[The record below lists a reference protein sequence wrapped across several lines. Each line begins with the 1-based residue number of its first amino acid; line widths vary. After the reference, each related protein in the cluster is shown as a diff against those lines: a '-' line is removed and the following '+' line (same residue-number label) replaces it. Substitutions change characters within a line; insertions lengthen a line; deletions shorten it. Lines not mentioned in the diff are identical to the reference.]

1 MIGLLALFED
11 GVAAA
16 ALAAM
21 VALPL
26 VEIAVRRLFGVGV
39 PGSGPFVQH
48 LTLWVGFLGAAI
60 AAREGKL
67 LALATGAAVP
77 RQARRAAAVFSAA
90 VAACMATILAY
101 GAVQLVIAE
110 RETGT
115 IIAANVPA
123 WVGQLAL
130 PVGFALIAVRL
141 AWRADRSWW
150 GRAIA
155 GAGILAGVALVRFP
169 AILEHRPAW
178 PGLVAVMAA
187 ALVGGPIFAILGGA
201 AVLLFMSDGVTPATV
216 LIETYSLSVSP
227 TLPAIPLFTL
237 AGFLLAEGHASA
249 RLLRVFRAWF
259 GWIPGGT
266 AVVCAVL
273 CTFFTAFT
281 GGSGVTILAVGGVLF
296 PALLKEGYRDQFSL
310 GLLTVS
316 GSLGLLLPP
325 SLPLILY
332 AVVAQIPIEDLFIGG
347 LLPGILLTSMIAAW
361 GVREGMSSGAV
372 RQRFQPGEAGA
383 ALWAA
388 KWELAMPAVVIVS
401 MFSGIATAVE
411 AAALTACYALFIQ
424 TVVHR
429 DLKTMRDLLRVF
441 VECAV
446 VIGGVL
452 VILGVAV
459 GLTNYLVGVQLPATL
474 VEWVRAHIE
483 SRLAFLLVLNVFLLI
498 VGWFMEI
505 FAAIVVVVPL
515 IVPLG
520 AAFGI
525 NPIHLGIIFVSN
537 LELGFLTPLVGLNIF
552 LASYRFKRPVL
563 EVCRAT
569 LPFMAILGL
578 GVLVITYVPWL
589 TTGLLALLGR

>member
-1 MIGLLALFED
+1 MIRVLATVED
-11 GVAAA
+11 GVASL

-26 VEIAVRRLFGVGV
+26 LEILVRRLFGVGV

-67 LALATGAAVP
+67 LALATGTALP
-77 RQARRAAAVFSAA
+77 GRARRAAAVFAAA
-90 VAACMATILAY
+90 VAACMATILAC
-101 GAVQLVIAE
+101 GAVQLVVTE

-130 PVGFALIAVRL
+130 PVGFALIALRL
-141 AWRADRSWW
+141 AWRADASWW
-150 GRAIA
+150 GRAIG
-155 GAGILAGVALVRFP
+155 GAGILIGLALVRFP
-169 AILEHRPAW
+169 GLLEHRTYW
-178 PGLVAVMAA
+178 PGLLVVIVAAV
-187 ALVGGPIFAILGGA
+187 VGAPIFAILGGA

-237 AGFLLAEGHASA
+237 AGFILAEGQAST

-259 GWIPGGT
+259 GWVPGGT

-296 PALLKEGYRDQFSL
+296 PALLKEGYRDRFSL

-347 LLPGILLTSMIAAW
+347 LLPGRPAHRNDR
-361 GVREGMSSGAV
+361 GVGRPRGHRRGHARVSGSRRLRRARRYGPRSGSS
-372 RQRFQPGEAGA
+372 R
-383 ALWAA
+383 
-388 KWELAMPAVVIVS
+388 
-401 MFSGIATAVE
+401 
-411 AAALTACYALFIQ
+411 C
-424 TVVHR
+424 
-429 DLKTMRDLLRVF
+429 
-441 VECAV
+441 
-446 VIGGVL
+446 
-452 VILGVAV
+452 
-459 GLTNYLVGVQLPATL
+459 
-474 VEWVRAHIE
+474 
-483 SRLAFLLVLNVFLLI
+483 
-498 VGWFMEI
+498 
-505 FAAIVVVVPL
+505 
-515 IVPLG
+515 
-520 AAFGI
+520 
-525 NPIHLGIIFVSN
+525 
-537 LELGFLTPLVGLNIF
+537 
-552 LASYRFKRPVL
+552 RPS
-563 EVCRAT
+563 
-569 LPFMAILGL
+569 
-578 GVLVITYVPWL
+578 
-589 TTGLLALLGR
+589 